1 MMLRISPQ
9 ILAQS
14 GKGLVFF
21 FLLLGVAGAL
31 GSCRVP
37 ESEPQV
43 KRRVVVKARPLSSE
57 SSDVTATTSSDAQ
70 AGAAKVNS
78 RVPSEILKPTA
89 TPTPN
94 SVALE
99 LPLDTDENSVS
110 LPPQEDSLEEEEG
123 RLPNFA
129 RVYAKTVDRVVKL
142 VVYRKGERPGLG
154 TGFFFGGPNLI
165 LTNAHVVQDAQ
176 RVEVFTRDGQKV
188 EGTVLGL
195 DELTDVAVVRAFLKK
210 PVLPLLPAP
219 ASRVKPGR
227 WVLAIGN
234 PLGLEFSA
242 TKGIISAVNRSEE
255 LWDQVGYSDFIQTD
269 AAINQGNSGGPLVD
283 RNGRVVGMCAALD
296 KDANRIGFA
305 IPMSMA
311 SVVQEHLV
319 KYRKLKRSWLGIQI
333 LRRDGQ
339 IEVVGVV
346 PESPAYK
353 VGFQPGDVILQF
365 DGGTVEDV
373 EKLRWSIA
381 IHGVEEPSRFVLARN
396 GNVMELDLFLEE
408 ARELAQSDTG
418 GQ

>member
-1 MMLRISPQ
+1 MTLRISPHP
-9 ILAQS
+9 LAQS
-14 GKGLVFF
+14 GTGLVFL
-21 FLLLGVAGAL
+21 FLLLGLAVAL
-31 GSCRVP
+31 GGCQGP
-37 ESEPQV
+37 ESKPKV
-43 KRRVVVKARPLSSE
+43 KRRVVVKARPLSSR
-57 SSDVTATTSSDAQ
+57 SSDVTAMALPDGQ
-70 AGAAKVNS
+70 PGDAKVDS
-78 RVPSEILKPTA
+78 GVIGRVSKPTA
-89 TPTPN
+89 PPIPR

-99 LPLDTDENSVS
+99 LPPDAEGISESVPPEEENT
-110 LPPQEDSLEEEEG
+110 EGEEG

-129 RVYAKTVDRVVKL
+129 QVYAETVDRVVKL

-165 LTNAHVVQDAQ
+165 LTNAHVVRDAQ

-296 KDANRIGFA
+296 KEADRIGFA

-319 KYRKLKRSWLGIQI
+319 KYRKLKRTWLGIQI

-381 IHGVEEPSRFVLARN
+381 IHGVDEPARFVLARN